1 MLWRIMAFTQP
12 DRDILRRAQA
22 GDERAFAIILR
33 QYHTPIYNYVLRVL
47 LGDRALAEDLC
58 QEIFVRVHRALPRF
72 DDRSLFTTW
81 LFQIA
86 KNRLVDELRS
96 RERRIRPSVALDSV
110 WPLGL
115 AAPVSPA
122 VEDMDIVWR
131 AIGALSPD
139 LKMALVLRDVVGLS
153 YAEIADSLE
162 TTLAAVKW
170 RIYKA
175 RETVAAELTREG
187 LDRPAAVMPG
197 CRRA

>member
-1 MLWRIMAFTQP
+1 MAFTQP

-139 LKMALVLRDVVGLS
+139 LKMALILRDVVGLS

>member
-1 MLWRIMAFTQP
+1 MALTQP

-33 QYHTPIYNYVLRVL
+33 QYHAPIYNYVVRVL
-47 LGDRALAEDLC
+47 SGDRALAEDLC

-96 RERRIRPSVALDSV
+96 RERRIRPSVELDAV
-110 WPLGL
+110 WSLGL
-115 AAPVSPA
+115 AAPAPPHA
-122 VEDMDIVWR
+122 IEDMEILWR

-139 LKMALVLRDVVGLS
+139 LKMALVLRDVIGLS

-175 RETVAAELTREG
+175 RELVAAELTREG
-187 LDRPAAVMPG
+187 LERPMAAIPAD
-197 CRRA
+197 RRA

>member
-1 MLWRIMAFTQP
+1 MALTQP

-33 QYHTPIYNYVLRVL
+33 QYHAPIYNYLVRVL
-47 LGDRALAEDLC
+47 SGDRALAEDLC
-58 QEIFVRVHRALPRF
+58 QEVFVRVHRALPRF

-96 RERRIRPSVALDSV
+96 RERRIRPSVELDSV
-110 WPLGL
+110 RSLGS
-115 AAPVSPA
+115 AVAPHA
-122 VEDMDIVWR
+122 IEDMDVLWR
-131 AIGALSPD
+131 AIGGLSTD
-139 LKMALVLRDVVGLS
+139 LKIALVLRDVVGLS

-175 RETVAAELTREG
+175 RETVAAELAREG
-187 LDRPAAVMPG
+187 LDRPISAMPADRG
-197 CRRA
+197 A

>member
-170 RIYKA
+170 RIYAA
-175 RETVAAELTREG
+175 RGTVAAELTREG
-187 LDRPAAVMPG
+187 LDRPASAMPADRG
-197 CRRA
+197 A

>member
-197 CRRA
+197 GRRA

>member
-1 MLWRIMAFTQP
+1 MALTQP

-33 QYHTPIYNYVLRVL
+33 QYHPPIYNYVVRVL
-47 LGDRALAEDLC
+47 SGDRALAEDLC
-58 QEIFVRVHRALPRF
+58 QEIFVRAHRALPRF
-72 DDRSLFTTW
+72 DDRCLFTTW

-96 RERRIRPSVALDSV
+96 RERRIRPSVELDSV
-110 WPLGL
+110 WSLAL
-115 AAPVSPA
+115 AAPVPPHA
-122 VEDMDIVWR
+122 IEDMEILWR
-131 AIGALSPD
+131 AIGALSTD

-187 LDRPAAVMPG
+187 LDRPVAAM
-197 CRRA
+197 RTITLS